1 MIENLKAAKSPSHG
15 TSRGL
20 NITLWVLQ
28 GILAV
33 VFALSALMKFTA
45 APQAVEVFK
54 AMGTASWLPYVIGL
68 LEVVG
73 AIALLIPR
81 LSGLAATAFAA
92 LMAGAVVTH
101 LIWGGSVALEIVL
114 LILSA
119 VVAYSR
125 RGSISALLTDRSQR

>member
-20 NITLWVLQ
+20 NITLWMLQ

-33 VFALSALMKFTA
+33 VFVLSALMKFTA
-45 APQAVEVFK
+45 APQAVKVFE
-54 AMGTASWLPYVIGL
+54 AMGTASWLPYLIGL

-81 LSGLAATAFAA
+81 LSGLAAVAFAA
-92 LMAGAVVTH
+92 LMVGAVVTH
-101 LIWGGSVALEIVL
+101 LIWGGSVVLEIVL
-114 LILSA
+114 LILAA
-119 VVAYSR
+119 VVAYGR
-125 RGSISALLTDRSQR
+125 RASTSVLLVHRDQR